1 MYPELCLERT
11 VNPKKTSIILSSTIQ
26 ASDEC
31 YDSSDF
37 YDSDNDFYYYSS
49 GGKNTTA
56 DGNNDNKETG
66 NDSGESGL
74 SLEKLPLKPRKK
86 LLVLG
91 LNGLLLYR
99 VYRFNKAGFPT
110 TRNPDG
116 RYACHLG
123 MFDVQFAIAI
133 SASISITTLK

>member
-1 MYPELCLERT
+1 MPRKNRKSQKNKYHPFFDY
-11 VNPKKTSIILSSTIQ
+11 S
-26 ASDEC
+26 SDEC

-66 NDSGESGL
+66 NDSGL

-116 RYACHLG
+116 RYACQLG
-123 MFDVQFAIAI
+123 TFEVQFAIAI
-133 SASISITTLK
+133 SASISITTLQSNLYA